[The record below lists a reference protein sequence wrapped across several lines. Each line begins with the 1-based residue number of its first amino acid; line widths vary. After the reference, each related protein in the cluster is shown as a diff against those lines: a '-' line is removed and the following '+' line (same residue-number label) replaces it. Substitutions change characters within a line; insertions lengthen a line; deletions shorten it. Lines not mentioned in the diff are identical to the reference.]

1 MNQLTFFE
9 QPVKKIKI
17 KNIEYG
23 PVKLETVLK
32 ELVPDKYIIYP
43 KGGYHYFSKIPEAP
57 KKYREPIWPY
67 ITYETKNKIKL
78 AQITPNIT
86 FGGYPSV
93 SLKNLDGI
101 NVPLQFHRVVAK
113 VYVPNPDPINRIHVA
128 HLNDEVC
135 NYLPTQLEWQSPSEN
150 HKGKKTRKSS
160 YQQFYDFFKAQQ
172 WIKE

>member
-113 VYVPNPDPINRIHVA
+113 VYVPNPD
-128 HLNDEVC
+128 
-135 NYLPTQLEWQSPSEN
+135 
-150 HKGKKTRKSS
+150 
-160 YQQFYDFFKAQQ
+160 
-172 WIKE
+172 

>member
-43 KGGYHYFSKIPEAP
+43 KGGYHYFSKNTRGA

-150 HKGKKTRKSS
+150 HKGKRARKSS